1 MIRAI
6 TISAYRQYRIGTKQ
20 HLNMDYN
27 VLKARLSSLIESVDN
42 SNVSYYSGGK
52 KYRFGDCVLRV
63 DSNNYIRGISWPTDN
78 LKPSYGEI
86 RRLEDN
92 YKRHGLNRQGT
103 RFIEGEKL

>member
-6 TISAYRQYRIGTKQ
+6 SISAYRQYRNGAKQ
-20 HLNMDYN
+20 HLNMNYD

-52 KYRFGDCVLRV
+52 KYRFGNCVLSV

-86 RRLEDN
+86 QRLEDN
-92 YKRHGLNRQGT
+92 NKMYGLNRQGT
-103 RFIEGEKL
+103 RFA